1 MWKPAVTSDD
11 VLMHSRGP
19 WKKHKYIKV
28 VNGEYVYPGD
38 SVKSNMDTINTE
50 KLHDANMRKVLAKKN
65 AEKAQSQG
73 RNQTEYY
80 KRIADENAERAR
92 RSVRLRDQRNAEG
105 RLSTRKQ
112 IEAGNQRSRDE
123 AARLRKLN
131 AINTTR
137 KAQRQG
143 RNRTEYYKNKTEAEI
158 YKYDIPRAAEMDKAQ
173 KRKALNERN
182 LNAARSKAARV
193 SKENQLRERGM
204 ERTKQLKKQNAAAAT
219 ERSLEAARNKASRK
233 AGAKR
238 IADENVR
245 RSKAK
250 ARAGV
255 YRGAVNKDS
264 EVSKRLSD
272 FNRKLSKNTMYR
284 EFAKEKMY
292 ARSGDNEKARKARKN
307 KEIAARVYNKGLMN
321 ERVSVNKGQ
330 SNGSWKMDDPR
341 TRNKAKGKL
350 PARLDVAA
358 KQAGNAISREAYRTG
373 YKARKAASSAA
384 KSISSAAREAW
395 NTASSYRDNFADF
408 ESFYKWY
415 KKNVRK

>member
-1 MWKPAVTSDD
+1 MWRPNIDSD

-28 VNGEYVYPGD
+28 VDGQYIYPEQVAQNRGYD
-38 SVKSNMDTINTE
+38 QTSRVRQQKAE
-50 KLHDANMRKVLAKKN
+50 KLRQERNAEGRSAASKQINAKKN
-65 AEKAQSQG
+65 LRTENINAGNLARARQKAKNA
-73 RNQTEYY
+73 RLREE
-80 KRIADENAERAR
+80 RNAEGKSAVNRQ
-92 RSVRLRDQRNAEG
+92 LRNAEG
-105 RLSTRKQ
+105 RLSARKQ
-112 IEAGNQRSRDE
+112 IEAGRRNE
-123 AARLRKLN
+123 LN
-131 AINTTR
+131 N
-137 KAQRQG
+137 
-143 RNRTEYYKNKTEAEI
+143 RN
-158 YKYDIPRAAEMDKAQ
+158 
-173 KRKALNERN
+173 
-182 LNAARSKAARV
+182 
-193 SKENQLRERGM
+193 
-204 ERTKQLKKQNAAAAT
+204 
-219 ERSLEAARNKASRK
+219 LEAARNKAARK
-233 AGAKR
+233 ASAKR
-238 IADENVR
+238 IAEENAR

-255 YRGAVNKDS
+255 YRGAVNKAS
-264 EVSKRLSD
+264 EDSKRLSD
-272 FNRKLSKNTMYR
+272 FSRKLSKNTMYR

-292 ARSGDNEKARKARKN
+292 AKSGDNEKARKARKN
-307 KEIAARVYNKGLMN
+307 KETAARVYNKGLMN
-321 ERVSVNKGQ
+321 ERVSVNNGQ

-395 NTASSYRDNFADF
+395 NTASSYRDKFADF